1 MSSIHF
7 SKICISV
14 SSLIFCSCWSF
25 ASCDLKSSSCFA
37 YSASR
42 SALFS
47 IYSSSFYLY
56 FSKRAFIS
64 LAFFSRIPLRSHMKS
79 DSISINSRLYRS
91 HMSTYCFLMFWISR
105 SMSSPN
111 LFNDFTYS
119 SSLFFSD
126 SLKISISLCFEASMA
141 SHSAF
146 YCSISFANSSQ
157 SSQSSSSCHL
167 SSIPMFFLY
176 DVWTSF

>member
-1 MSSIHF
+1 MSSMHF

-14 SSLIFCSCWSF
+14 SSLIFYSCWSL
-25 ASCDLKSSSCFA
+25 ASYDLKSSSYLA
-37 YSASR
+37 YSASK
-42 SALFS
+42 SAHFS
-47 IYSSSFYLY
+47 MYSSSFCHC
-56 FSKRAFIS
+56 FSKRALIS
-64 LAFFSRIPLRSHMKS
+64 LAFFSRIPFHSHMKS
-79 DSISINSRLYRS
+79 DSISINSLLYRS

-111 LFNDFTYS
+111 HFKDFTYS

-126 SLKISISLCFEASMA
+126 SLNVSMSLCFEASMA

-146 YCSISFANSSQ
+146 YYSISFANSSQ
-157 SSQSSSSCHL
+157 SSQSSSSYHF